1 MSNYAQ
7 KPVYILAVRRTPLGS
22 FMGAL
27 AGFSAGKLGAIA
39 IQAALKDAGVKP
51 EDVGQVYM
59 GCVLPA
65 GQGQAPA
72 RQAAIFAGLPKST
85 PCTTVNKVC
94 GSGMK
99 AVMLAAQSI
108 ETGEYDVVIAG
119 GTENMSQVPYYAEG
133 VRTGYRMG
141 HQKLVDGMIKDGL
154 WDVYNDY
161 HMGSAAELCARELK
175 IPREEQDA
183 FAVES
188 FKRSQEATKSGKF
201 KSEIVAV
208 EIPQKRSS
216 GALNGASSGVP
227 KGASAGAPKGATSDP
242 VLMDQDE
249 GPFKVQFD
257 KVSKL
262 LPVFQKDGTVTAANA
277 STINDGAAALVLASE
292 DYVKRTGVKPLARI
306 VAYSQHAQAPE
317 WFTTAP
323 AEATRK
329 VLKKS
334 NWELGS
340 VDLFEVNEA
349 FAVVAIAAQ
358 RELGIPAQK
367 LNVHGGAVSLG
378 HPIGASGARILVTL
392 VSALKQYGKKR
403 GLASICIGGGE
414 ATALTLELT

>member
-7 KPVYILAVRRTPLGS
+7 KPVYILAARRTPLGS

-188 FKRSQEATKSGKF
+188 FKRSQEATKTGKF
-201 KSEIVAV
+201 KAEIAAI
-208 EIPQKRSS
+208 EIPQK
-216 GALNGASSGVP
+216 
-227 KGASAGAPKGATSDP
+227 KGDP